1 MKCINCARFVRIN
14 EDGERVPGI
23 PNWCFYK
30 ADSPDEN
37 MERDCIAFV
46 SKTNGDRVRTMSDE
60 WLANF
65 VAFVSQD
72 AYCYGAG
79 MRDGMIIYP
88 FESYE
93 SALSWMK
100 QPVDE
105 SEVKEWEE
113 SL

>member
-1 MKCINCARFVRIN
+1 M
-14 EDGERVPGI
+14 
-23 PNWCFYK
+23 
-30 ADSPDEN
+30 DS
-37 MERDCIAFV
+37 RDCENCVHEWKSPMSEVCVTCGFAMNNFEE
-46 SKTNGDRVRTMSDE
+46 KLQTNGDRIRAMSDE
-60 WLANF
+60 GLANF
-65 VAFVSQD
+65 VAFASQD

-79 MRDGMIIYP
+79 MRDGMKIYP

-113 SL
+113 N